1 MQFSQSLKENHI
13 FRRLYAKGNSSANR
27 YLAVYCRKNRQSVNR
42 VGITVSAKLGCAVVR
57 NRIRR
62 RLREIYRL
70 HEPAFL
76 PGYDLVVVARSQAVT
91 ASYRQLERA
100 YLNLA
105 GRLGLLHGGDAPAKP
120 PQTGSGKTPEKTNLQ
135 APGCC
140 ADPAEPV
147 KGPQKDKPQ

>member
-1 MQFSQSLKENHI
+1 MQFSQSLKENYI

-27 YLAVYCRKNRQSVNR
+27 YLALYCRKNRQSVNR

-70 HEPAFL
+70 NEQAFL

-105 GRLGLLHGGDAPAKP
+105 GRLGLLRGAPAKP
-120 PQTGSGKTPEKTNLQ
+120 PQTSSGKTPEKTILQ

-140 ADPAEPV
+140 ADSA
-147 KGPQKDKPQ
+147 GPGKDPQEDKPQ

>member
-70 HEPAFL
+70 HEQAFL

-91 ASYRQLERA
+91 ASLNGPISIWPAGWVCCTAAMRLQSRHKQGPERRQRKQICRR
-100 YLNLA
+100 LA
-105 GRLGLLHGGDAPAKP
+105 VVQILPSL
-120 PQTGSGKTPEKTNLQ
+120 
-135 APGCC
+135 
-140 ADPAEPV
+140 
-147 KGPQKDKPQ
+147 